1 MLLCVKKFREYMKKL
16 PFFIWLLAA
25 ACGQIIPT
33 PNDFPT
39 PPATI
44 IVEIPDYTIMPT
56 FVPRPQFITSDD
68 MVDAKSFFLLVK
80 INMMAGNDQG
90 VAERVLYPINVKVDG
105 QSMKISTPAEFVRNY
120 QQIFN
125 DTVVSAL
132 TETNE
137 DNLLSSADGIRVGN
151 GELWF
156 NLFCMDAACTQKEF
170 LITQIN
176 N

>member
-1 MLLCVKKFREYMKKL
+1 MKKL
-16 PFFIWLLAA
+16 SFLILLFAV

-33 PNDFPT
+33 PNDFP
-39 PPATI
+39 PPPTTI
-44 IVEIPDYTIMPT
+44 IDDFPDYTAMPT

-68 MVDAKSFFLLVK
+68 MVDARSFFLLLK
-80 INMMAGNDQG
+80 TNMMAGNDQG
-90 VAERVLYPINVKVDG
+90 VAERILYPINVNVNG
-105 QSMKISTPAEFVRNY
+105 QNMKISTPTEFVQNY
-120 QQIFN
+120 KQIFN

-137 DNLLSSADGIRVGN
+137 DNLLSGIDGIRVGN

-156 NLFCMDAACTQKEF
+156 NLFCMDAACAQKEF